1 MMENIAKALNAFQ
14 KELPEVKMDATVKV
28 QTKSGS
34 SYNFKYA
41 TLGNIVKTITPYLAK
56 QGLSFTQPFDGDFL
70 KTILYHTS
78 GESITS
84 CIPIDVKSG
93 TMQEVG
99 SRISYLKRY
108 SLTSLLGVVSD
119 SDDDANIADGNAY
132 QKTDKQTSEP
142 KADRSNDITEKQ
154 WGFIKS
160 IGMKEHEL
168 TEEEVIELV
177 KWVAERENIKPRH
190 YKIAKLLL
198 PKDNFNKVFEEW
210 NKEMSIH
217 GGNVED
223 GFI

>member
-1 MMENIAKALNAFQ
+1 MENIAKALNSFQ

-41 TLGNIVKTITPYLAK
+41 TFGNIVKTVTPVLSK
-56 QGLSFTQPFDGDFL
+56 HGLSFTQTFGDDFL
-70 KTILYHTS
+70 YTILFHVS
-78 GESITS
+78 GESIQS
-84 CIPIDVKSG
+84 SIPIDVKSG

-108 SLTSLLGVVSD
+108 SLTAILGIVAEE
-119 SDDDANIADGNAY
+119 DDDANIADGNAY
-132 QKTDKQTSEP
+132 QKTDKPKSEP
-142 KADRSNDITEKQ
+142 KDERSNDITEKQ

-177 KWVAERENIKPRH
+177 KWVSERENIKPRH

-198 PKDNFNKVFEEW
+198 PKDNFNKCFEEW
-210 NKEMSIH
+210 NREMAE
-217 GGNVED
+217 GLPEGV
-223 GFI
+223 